1 MIQNSVQK
9 INYCGNNLKVNT
21 MKKHISLVLAFAAA
35 IACTKLSP
43 EDLTTIE
50 PLPQKENTENISE
63 ESRGERITIKLPQT
77 KVTLDGDT
85 YVFESGDAITVVAT
99 NGAKA
104 VLTTTSAA
112 ATGEFSGDFDRQVGL
127 EKDNFTFY
135 YNYNGTDSNEQN
147 GKPWL
152 IAMAAC
158 TRVDGTFTP
167 DEGTVNFKQPS
178 GIVAIAIKSS
188 ESYTVDFCSIDGTQK
203 YENLSIV
210 QNVPFFLNVNSGLPG
225 GFYLAVHNGDQVMYT
240 RYGNDGTTITANTP
254 VTIKPFVAF
263 TGVQNL
269 KITGFETTYS
279 YYIDGNSATN
289 PNGQVNSWMNGGTVT
304 FSLSGISSSLVDVK
318 FNDGDYDVT
327 GTLEKSGSSFKY
339 TFGSTENHTTFGA
352 KTLTATVSFKAGIEP
367 GAATET
373 TTVRH
378 ITGLPY
384 KKDFTTD
391 KDVTGWYLTG
401 NEYYDDG
408 YIIGY
413 YYSVSGKNYR
423 YDIFSPTFYIP
434 KENTINAKY
443 NVSVK
448 WWNTGSKLS
457 SGSSTLHTGITSN
470 NQKKSNKTATLTEK
484 TSKQSLTLSDEQA
497 ELSESKN
504 QVVTYIDSA
513 SWPKLVQHFV
523 LYNKF
528 EIYYR

>member
-50 PLPQKENTENISE
+50 SLPQKENTENISE

-240 RYGNDGTTITANTP
+240 RYGNDGTTIIANTP

-269 KITGFETTYS
+269 KIENFETSYS
-279 YYIDGNSATN
+279 YYQANDVNTANSKT
-289 PNGQVNSWMNGGTVT
+289 NSWMNEGTVT
-304 FSLSGISSSLVDVK
+304 FDLAGISSSLYEFSFKVNEETV
-318 FNDGDYDVT
+318 
-327 GTLEKSGSSFKY
+327 SGSLSKLDNTFTY
-339 TFGSTENHTTFGA
+339 TFGESSHTTLGA
-352 KTLTATVSFKAGIEP
+352 YTLTATVSFKYGIAENVS
-367 GAATET
+367 TSVT
-373 TTVRH
+373 RY

-384 KKDFTTD
+384 NVTCPTTDNGWKATRGSNNINWTTDYVELKAARSTSGNLKPLIQKDFYTPKALDISLSFSYELYSFYITALKIYTTTMTLWISSQNVFKD
-391 KDVTGWYLTG
+391 TTSGKDVKKTSTKVDATLASDKSYIEFEAYSDGTGADYG
-401 NEYYDDG
+401 A
-408 YIIGY
+408 
-413 YYSVSGKNYR
+413 
-423 YDIFSPTFYIP
+423 
-434 KENTINAKY
+434 NAK
-443 NVSVK
+443 
-448 WWNTGSKLS
+448 
-457 SGSSTLHTGITSN
+457 I
-470 NQKKSNKTATLTEK
+470 KSIEM
-484 TSKQSLTLSDEQA
+484 
-497 ELSESKN
+497 
-504 QVVTYIDSA
+504 
-513 SWPKLVQHFV
+513 
-523 LYNKF
+523 LY
-528 EIYYR
+528 R